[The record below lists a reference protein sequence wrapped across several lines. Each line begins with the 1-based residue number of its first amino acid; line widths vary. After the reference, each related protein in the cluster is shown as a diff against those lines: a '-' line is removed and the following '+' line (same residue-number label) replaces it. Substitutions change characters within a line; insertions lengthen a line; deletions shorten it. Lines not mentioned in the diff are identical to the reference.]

1 MQNSWYIFSLSGIS
15 DVVLVVINAECI
27 AVGMSLGIGK
37 INDDVLSAEDVN
49 HSVGFESV
57 L

>member
-1 MQNSWYIFSLSGIS
+1 MSGIS

-49 HSVGFESV
+49 RSVGFESV